1 MICGYYFQQ
10 KVVERHYMVK
20 VDDDIEYVKLKDSL
34 VEFLLR
40 LNTQNREDTASDK
53 LFIKGLIIAVFS
65 VQKIKEKQ
73 VLHPNL
79 VEFIKGM

>member
-1 MICGYYFQQ
+1 
-10 KVVERHYMVK
+10 MVK

>member
-1 MICGYYFQQ
+1 M
-10 KVVERHYMVK
+10 ERHYTVK
-20 VDDDIEYVKLKDSL
+20 VGDDIEYVKLKDSL
-34 VEFLLR
+34 VEFLVR

-65 VQKIKEKQ
+65 VQKIKEKR
-73 VLHPNL
+73 VLHPDL